1 MCHLLT
7 KYVFSVVP
15 GALYWAEKWSDK
27 TNQKHLAGSAKLY
40 CFIGFV
46 LRQEKSG
53 PAMAGSAWP
62 RAMPM
67 DSKMGIEMYNY
78 RKYIVLYLN
87 LKNLDI
93 QWGVN
98 LLID

>member
-1 MCHLLT
+1 MT
-7 KYVFSVVP
+7 
-15 GALYWAEKWSDK
+15 
-27 TNQKHLAGSAKLY
+27 
-40 CFIGFV
+40 
-46 LRQEKSG
+46 
-53 PAMAGSAWP
+53 GSAWP
-62 RAMPM
+62 RAMPI